1 MLNMKIEYHT
11 NHTYHHTIL
20 LSRTGYFHNTHT
32 RYYTYKSQHAHRIL
46 SQYAHRNDRIRYI
59 QVTIGYEHI
68 QVTIHTIY
76 KITQITHPV
85 YTSHITYNT

>member
-1 MLNMKIEYHT
+1 MPWILSQYAHKILY
-11 NHTYHHTIL
+11 IQ
-20 LSRTGYFHNTHT
+20 
-32 RYYTYKSQHAHRIL
+32 SQHAHRIL